1 MNSNLLS
8 SAIDRLEVVY
18 GVLVP
23 NNLKFSAADKG
34 QAISNTCTPTN
45 IFHDKNLFLNFTKM
59 SKLSLHLSKSISV
72 LP

>member
-34 QAISNTCTPTN
+34 QAISNTPTN